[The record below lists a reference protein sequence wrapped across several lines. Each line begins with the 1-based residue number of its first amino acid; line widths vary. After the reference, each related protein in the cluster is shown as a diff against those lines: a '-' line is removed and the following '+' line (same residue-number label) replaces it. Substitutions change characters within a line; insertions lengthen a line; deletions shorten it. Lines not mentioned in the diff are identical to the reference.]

1 MIPNNL
7 TDTDIPASM
16 PASAKPAVPLWHS
29 RDFLLLSIG
38 QAISNV
44 GSGVS
49 GLALPLLVLAITHSP
64 AQAGL
69 VTALEA
75 VPPLLLNL
83 PAGALVDRLD
93 RKRLMLV
100 CDLIR
105 GLNLA
110 AVPLALALGRLTL
123 LHLCLFAL
131 IEGACAVFYNLANIA
146 CLPRLVAKAQLPA
159 AVAQREVTE
168 GTVMLLGPSLGG
180 VLFAAGRVL
189 PFLADAVSYAASI
202 FTLLFIR
209 TPFQGELA
217 TTAINLSQIYNQIRE
232 GMLWLWR
239 HRLMRFMALIYGLL
253 ALTFSGGSL
262 CVIVIAQQRG
272 ASSVTIGFIFAL
284 GGIGG
289 ILGALLGPYVQRRFS
304 FGRILPVLHWVY
316 ALLWPLEIVM
326 PLPLLMGVVEAFFM
340 INDQVYDVVWPSY
353 RIASIPDALQ
363 GRVTSAF
370 RLLSYTL
377 RPVGLALTG
386 FLIQSIGAVNTMLIW
401 GACIAAIALLVTLN
415 PDVRHAP

>member
-110 AVPLALALGRLTL
+110 A
-123 LHLCLFAL
+123 
-131 IEGACAVFYNLANIA
+131 
-146 CLPRLVAKAQLPA
+146 
-159 AVAQREVTE
+159 
-168 GTVMLLGPSLGG
+168 
-180 VLFAAGRVL
+180 
-189 PFLADAVSYAASI
+189 
-202 FTLLFIR
+202 
-209 TPFQGELA
+209 
-217 TTAINLSQIYNQIRE
+217 
-232 GMLWLWR
+232 
-239 HRLMRFMALIYGLL
+239 
-253 ALTFSGGSL
+253 
-262 CVIVIAQQRG
+262 
-272 ASSVTIGFIFAL
+272 
-284 GGIGG
+284 
-289 ILGALLGPYVQRRFS
+289 
-304 FGRILPVLHWVY
+304 
-316 ALLWPLEIVM
+316 
-326 PLPLLMGVVEAFFM
+326 
-340 INDQVYDVVWPSY
+340 
-353 RIASIPDALQ
+353 
-363 GRVTSAF
+363 
-370 RLLSYTL
+370 
-377 RPVGLALTG
+377 
-386 FLIQSIGAVNTMLIW
+386 
-401 GACIAAIALLVTLN
+401 
-415 PDVRHAP
+415 